1 MNSLPPPLPP
11 PLSPPSS
18 LTPPPPPPPLS
29 PPTQLT
35 PPPAKQATQ
44 APLKQ
49 IVISKPSITK
59 QHSPTLAA
67 QNPDIIRSTKAPILH
82 HPRRRRTN
90 LFIWFGAAFCLIFSL
105 LLIFFGITT
114 LIIFLVVKPRSPV
127 FDTPSA
133 TLSTIYFDSPEY
145 FNGDLTFLANFSNPN
160 RKIGVRFQYL
170 EIELY
175 FFNKLISTQVMQPFS
190 QQPGEQRL
198 ASVHMISSL
207 VYIPQNFGVEL
218 QKHVQSNQI
227 KYNIRASFKVKA
239 RFGAFHYSY
248 WLHSRCQIEMTGPP
262 TGVLVAHNCRTKR

>member
-1 MNSLPPPLPP
+1 MNSLPPPPSP
-11 PLSPPSS
+11 SLSPSTP
-18 LTPPPPPPPLS
+18 LTLPPPPPPLS
-29 PPTQLT
+29 PPTPLM
-35 PPPAKQATQ
+35 PPPGRQDSQAHLNQ
-44 APLKQ
+44 
-49 IVISKPSITK
+49 VMISKSSITK
-59 QHSPTLAA
+59 QHSPKLAA
-67 QNPDIIRSTKAPILH
+67 QNPDITTTTKAPILH
-82 HPRRRRTN
+82 HLRPRRTN
-90 LFIWFGAAFCLIFSL
+90 LFIWFGAAFCLLFSL

-160 RKIGVRFQYL
+160 RKIGVRFEYL

-175 FFNKLISTQVMQPFS
+175 FFDKLISTQIMQPFS
-190 QQPGEQRL
+190 QQPGEKRL

-218 QKHVQSNQI
+218 RKQVLSNRI

-239 RFGAFHYSY
+239 GFGAFHYSY